1 MASNTRDITLE
12 LQDGNE
18 VQLDVH
24 IGSSI
29 EEVEFLAEEFC
40 TIVRAAMGLSQSTSL
55 EEYKVEICDE
65 SGRWKSTSSKL
76 LVYGRVVGNRL
87 RFTKVAQR
95 SSVTNSS
102 EDGSRK
108 VRKLQPQKVQTVVKK
123 EIKKEKRDADDD
135 ELQWTK
141 HPCFE
146 EIMLLAKRKETG
158 QALDFEG
165 EESDPEPPAPKIAE
179 DMPARKKADFE
190 GEESDPESPAHEKP
204 DKSETNAYELQCQ
217 AQRSKVKAAKDG
229 LMDRLLSLGVPEE
242 LFSTKAPASTSKG
255 VTSGGNTDSRATH
268 ADPSCKAGNDRQQL
282 KNPRQRK
289 HQQQQLKS
297 GKQHL
302 LGSKKHHY
310 RGTDDT
316 DRLSELVV
324 QLRTE
329 FQSGGLDLA
338 PFDLDDRTTPPLWL
352 SRRLMGSS
360 MTSWPS
366 SWSGT
371 LWLTPGF
378 GEHAALRYPAG
389 VDPQP
394 ILARE
399 QRLVRDN
406 RASDWRPTDET
417 HKLSLYNRLDPIFY
431 AAVKV
436 RYPLAGDLGG
446 VTLRSLQ
453 ALVVAIFQ
461 AWAQSDDGAAA
472 GEKQVLG
479 ADGKPSALVTSSEY
493 TVLLEEIAAL
503 KALVRGGRAG
513 GGQQPQPQH
522 RGKQHPRG
530 FRVGAG
536 NPPAVGFDRDSMK
549 AKPLCHRCRKAG
561 KGEVFQDAADIG
573 PEAFSHAALAYGPP
587 AVLSTDGVGGIDV
600 AAYGF
605 SVPPPPSG
613 GTDDEDILRRLDALT
628 SEVQA
633 AQDKVHF
640 THASFIPGSGAEG
653 HASALV
659 CGPAAAVGI
668 TPEGQVPAGGAAAS
682 ASAVPAPAMPVSQVK
697 DVEPAPTQSARVTT
711 TEATCGEFGGFVQTV
726 NHAAVH
732 PSDLTGYDTDDYEDF
747 ADGTFAV
754 KPRAPAGTVGCGVPP
769 FGFGKP
775 AIGALAVLSLFCIS
789 FAGVAVSASTA
800 SAVSAYASA
809 TEVPSPGGDLDWETP
824 SFYFTND
831 FVDSVNPAQGF
842 LLAHDVPPLQP
853 PEPPDTVSLLAF
865 QDLSQADLGIG
876 MAYYYGMALHESGPL
891 DVEHYYGAGF
901 FTSYYEPCL

>member
-1 MASNTRDITLE
+1 MDS
-12 LQDGNE
+12 
-18 VQLDVH
+18 
-24 IGSSI
+24 
-29 EEVEFLAEEFC
+29 
-40 TIVRAAMGLSQSTSL
+40 
-55 EEYKVEICDE
+55 
-65 SGRWKSTSSKL
+65 
-76 LVYGRVVGNRL
+76 
-87 RFTKVAQR
+87 
-95 SSVTNSS
+95 
-102 EDGSRK
+102 DGS
-108 VRKLQPQKVQTVVKK
+108 VW
-123 EIKKEKRDADDD
+123 A
-135 ELQWTK
+135 
-141 HPCFE
+141 
-146 EIMLLAKRKETG
+146 
-158 QALDFEG
+158 
-165 EESDPEPPAPKIAE
+165 
-179 DMPARKKADFE
+179 
-190 GEESDPESPAHEKP
+190 
-204 DKSETNAYELQCQ
+204 
-217 AQRSKVKAAKDG
+217 
-229 LMDRLLSLGVPEE
+229 
-242 LFSTKAPASTSKG
+242 
-255 VTSGGNTDSRATH
+255 
-268 ADPSCKAGNDRQQL
+268 
-282 KNPRQRK
+282 
-289 HQQQQLKS
+289 
-297 GKQHL
+297 
-302 LGSKKHHY
+302 
-310 RGTDDT
+310 
-316 DRLSELVV
+316 
-324 QLRTE
+324 
-329 FQSGGLDLA
+329 
-338 PFDLDDRTTPPLWL
+338 
-352 SRRLMGSS
+352 LMGSS

-378 GEHAALRYPAG
+378 G
-389 VDPQP
+389 P

-406 RASDWRPTDET
+406 RAPDWRPTDET
-417 HKLSLYNRLDPIFY
+417 RKLSLYNRLDPIFY

-436 RYPLAGDLGG
+436 RYPLAGDLSG

-472 GEKQVLG
+472 REKQVLG
-479 ADGKPSALVTSSEY
+479 TDGKPSALVTSSEY

-513 GGQQPQPQH
+513 GGRQTQPQH
-522 RGKQHPRG
+522 PGKQHPRG

-561 KGEVFQDAADIG
+561 KGEVYHPYRDCPLGGRQHSPATAAAFCIPIEQEDAEGLHALALVQVFQDAADIG

-682 ASAVPAPAMPVSQVK
+682 ASAVPAPAMPVSQVE

-754 KPRAPAGTVGCGVPP
+754 KPRAPAGAVGCGMPP
-769 FGFGKP
+769 FGVGKP

-789 FAGVAVSASTA
+789 FAGVAVSALRTKKCA
-800 SAVSAYASA
+800 R
-809 TEVPSPGGDLDWETP
+809 
-824 SFYFTND
+824 
-831 FVDSVNPAQGF
+831 
-842 LLAHDVPPLQP
+842 
-853 PEPPDTVSLLAF
+853 
-865 QDLSQADLGIG
+865 
-876 MAYYYGMALHESGPL
+876 
-891 DVEHYYGAGF
+891 
-901 FTSYYEPCL
+901 CR